1 MLKKK
6 MKKIQIKKINFF
18 IDFVYII
25 YNIFMKSQ
33 KNKIKK

>member
-6 MKKIQIKKINFF
+6 MKKIQIKKINFL